1 MLMGMNELV
10 TEIEVGDIVSDS
22 EIGWF
27 EGLVSK
33 EVGYELGIN
42 RNIQA
47 IIWDTKV
54 TENHFVELYRNIK
67 YKQLRIK
74 INFRFNFLQ
83 SE

>member
-1 MLMGMNELV
+1 MNEET
-10 TEIEVGDIVSDS
+10 TELEVGDIISDP

-33 EVGYELGIN
+33 KVGYQLGIN

-47 IIWDTKV
+47 IIWDRRI

-67 YKQLRIK
+67 YRQ
-74 INFRFNFLQ
+74 
-83 SE
+83 